1 MPTPEVRVLTQV
13 DKRFT
18 PGRWARGQRTRDGL
32 DFCLVAAVDDAA
44 AHFPPQVRDR
54 VFQELV
60 EELPP
65 TLRRIGRRAPR
76 PTLAFYNDY
85 VGRRRGVL
93 RMVKTTLARLATSQ
107 AFTAQMAVVHAPSV
121 VTADDEF
128 APIDLRSDEAVEE
141 PGFRPGTSPQA

>member
-44 AHFPPQVRDR
+44 AYFPPQVRER
-54 VFQELV
+54 VFLELV
-60 EELPP
+60 EDLPP
-65 TLRRIGRRAPR
+65 SLRRIGRRAPR

-93 RMVKTTLARLATSQ
+93 RLVKTTLARLATSQ
-107 AFTAQMAVVHAPSV
+107 AFTAQMAVVRTPSV
-121 VTADDEF
+121 VTADDDF
-128 APIDLRSDEAVEE
+128 APIDLRASDAVEE
-141 PGFRPGTSPQA
+141 PGFQPGTSP